1 MADGP
6 LQIQEQSETQE
17 VKITPE
23 ALERARAIYREWH
36 GENQVY
42 FADGGDG
49 DVADLLARLLPIF
62 GMISRSSSE
71 IPSKR

>member
-17 VKITPE
+17 VEITPE
-23 ALERARAIYREWH
+23 MVERASAIYREWH
-36 GENQVY
+36 GENQTY

-49 DVADLLARLLPIF
+49 EVDVLLARLLPIF
-62 GMISRSSSE
+62 SMIIRSSFE
-71 IPSKR
+71 RPNNR